1 MNIELLT
8 QKVFKI
14 LEVELDLDL
23 FLNIKL
29 TDHLKDDLEADEL
42 DLIELFMAFE
52 EEFAIDIPDD
62 DVVQLKTV
70 VDCINYLGHRLNVH
84 NLPSN
89 SQYYLDIK

>member
-52 EEFAIDIPDD
+52 EEFAIDIPDY
-62 DVVQLKTV
+62 DVV